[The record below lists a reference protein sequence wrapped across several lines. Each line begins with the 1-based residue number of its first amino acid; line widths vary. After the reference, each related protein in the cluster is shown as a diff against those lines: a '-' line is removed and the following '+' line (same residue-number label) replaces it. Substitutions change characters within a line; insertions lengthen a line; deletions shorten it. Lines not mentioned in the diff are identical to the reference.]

1 MKDTQATETIHFTV
15 KGMTCGGCVRS
26 VQKILRAVNGVTE
39 ADVRVGHLTV
49 TIDLSRVDAKA
60 IQQALKA
67 GEFIAEVQ
75 N

>member
-1 MKDTQATETIHFTV
+1 MRDTQTTETIHLTV

-26 VQKILRAVNGVTE
+26 VQRILSTVNGVTE
-39 ADVRVGHLTV
+39 SDVRVGHLTV
-49 TIDLSRVDAKA
+49 TIDPSRVDAKA

-67 GEFIAEVQ
+67 GEFIAEVH